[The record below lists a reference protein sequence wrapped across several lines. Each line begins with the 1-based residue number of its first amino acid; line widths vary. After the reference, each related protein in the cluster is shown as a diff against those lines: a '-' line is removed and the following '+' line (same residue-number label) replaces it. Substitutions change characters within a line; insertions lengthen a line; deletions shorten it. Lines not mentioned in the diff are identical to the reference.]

1 MSKYRVYELAK
12 EFHTDT
18 KNILD
23 ILKKHHFKAVNNF
36 SSVGDAEHAAVKNH
50 FAGKSG
56 KSQEKAAAPAP
67 QPEKRAPQPKQEVRQ
82 EPKRESGQAGGETRR
97 RSENRPAERRTAAA
111 HSESRSGSHSRQ
123 SRRRQPQEWRQW
135 PQ

>member
-23 ILKKHHFKAVNNF
+23 ILKKNHFKAVNNF

-56 KSQEKAAAPAP
+56 KSQEKVAAPAP

-82 EPKRESGQAGGETRR
+82 EPKRGKRTSGR
-97 RSENRPAERRTAAA
+97 
-111 HSESRSGSHSRQ
+111 
-123 SRRRQPQEWRQW
+123 
-135 PQ
+135 